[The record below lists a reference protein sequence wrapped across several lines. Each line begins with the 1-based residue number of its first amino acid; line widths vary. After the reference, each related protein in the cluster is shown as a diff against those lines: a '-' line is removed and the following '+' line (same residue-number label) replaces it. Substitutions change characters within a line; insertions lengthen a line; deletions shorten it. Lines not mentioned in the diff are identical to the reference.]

1 MVLNRQGQCYTTV
14 AAAAAAAAAAAT
26 SISTTKT
33 ITTSS
38 SMDSAS
44 SNAERTEDF
53 THYGINAG
61 RTEDFTHYGINIIM
75 NHSDSSVRRGAVV
88 KTIAL
93 FSAFPWIESLKW
105 TLFAAL
111 EESFVTPT
119 DMPLLFA
126 ALNSVQVQHLP
137 HPTVLDRQVM
147 LRSSV
152 DVQVYGRLLAM
163 QVQKRKLR
171 ESSATATTT
180 AAVAAAPSGEKEQ
193 TQEQKRSEAEAEAE
207 EGQQSLPN
215 VLHDYHHVVPF
226 KIGDKPYKLSIP
238 LYLSSDQ
245 IGDLNFSRLL
255 SVFRHDTMRI
265 YSAILAGQ
273 RVLFVGHGHAA
284 KDVAQM
290 VLSAVA
296 MLCPALPGLV
306 RRAFP
311 YTTLSDLSFL
321 ETKGFIAGC
330 TNPMFSQKKTWCDLL
345 CVLDLPRHTGTVIE
359 YTALKT
365 LVVEP
370 RSSATSS
377 ASHASSAAQSRDS
390 SSVQGSS
397 KGKALPPNSF
407 PFVAGEDTNSPS
419 QATAAAGTEAGFGIE
434 RPGDVREGSN
444 DDDGDDSHVVSNAAY
459 ELHPGTH
466 AQADKEWISAVLSE
480 IEVEDATEELVRRRF
495 QDFAALLLLQAE
507 DTAALQFSPRLSD
520 AARKV
525 MQANMYRCELLRNA
539 SEYRDRGVR
548 IAQHWGHNGAA
559 CRNHMRRLATNAS
572 LHYSEAEGMYRDL
585 ERALR
590 TDEAL
595 RALIGYFPPEQGVQ
609 LVAVGMLNSSPEV
622 RAHALSIMR
631 RLQQHSS
638 TAVTFSFLSKL
649 LRNQFARLSEKEQNG
664 LLVQEQG
671 VWGQVSQLALAD
683 SMRRIKTSSMDSSM
697 AFDMM

>member
-14 AAAAAAAAAAAT
+14 AAAGAT

-44 SNAERTEDF
+44 SNAER
-53 THYGINAG
+53 AK
-61 RTEDFTHYGINIIM
+61 DFTHYGINIIM

-93 FSAFPWIESLKW
+93 FSAFPWVESLKW

-163 QVQKRKLR
+163 QERKRKLR
-171 ESSATATTT
+171 ESSATATTAT
-180 AAVAAAPSGEKEQ
+180 TTTTTTAVAAAPSGEKEQ
-193 TQEQKRSEAEAEAE
+193 TQEQKRSEAEAEE
-207 EGQQSLPN
+207 DQQSLPN

-370 RSSATSS
+370 SRSATSS
-377 ASHASSAAQSRDS
+377 ASHASSTAQSRDS

-397 KGKALPPNSF
+397 KARPPNSL
-407 PFVAGEDTNSPS
+407 PFVAGEDTHSPS
-419 QATAAAGTEAGFGIE
+419 QATAAAGTEAGVGFE
-434 RPGDVREGSN
+434 RPGDVCEGSN
-444 DDDGDDSHVVSNAAY
+444 ADKGDDSHVVSNAAY

-466 AQADKEWISAVLSE
+466 AQADKEWVSAVLSE
-480 IEVEDATEELVRRRF
+480 IEMEDATEELVRRRF
-495 QDFAALLLLQAE
+495 QDFTALLLLQTE

-525 MQANMYRCELLRNA
+525 MQANMYRCELLRSS

-548 IAQHWGHNGAA
+548 IAQHWGRNGAA
-559 CRNHMRRLATNAS
+559 CRNHMRRLATHAS

-585 ERALR
+585 EQALR

-609 LVAVGMLNSSPEV
+609 LVAMGMLSSSPEV

-683 SMRRIKTSSMDSSM
+683 SMRRLKTPSVDSNM